1 MLSFSWDLPILL
13 GSEVVSYQ
21 VIVSRLAI
29 EHRSGTK
36 DVIHSTVYDHE
47 TEMKQVSVIGLG
59 ECLILC
65 YLINQLGQILTII
78 VLHAA
83 AEVPYS
89 ITVKALNLAGCGQ
102 ELQIYCFTQEG
113 GTYQCT

>member
-1 MLSFSWDLPILL
+1 MLSFSWDLPTLL
-13 GSEVVSYQ
+13 GSEVISYQ

-36 DVIHSTVYDHE
+36 GVIHSTVYDCE
-47 TEMKQVSVIGLG
+47 TEMKQVSVSGLG

-65 YLINQLGQILTII
+65 YLLNKSARPNFDYYCT
-78 VLHAA
+78 AA
-83 AEVPYS
+83 AGVPYS

-113 GTYQCT
+113 GT